1 MAFDDKRHDRELQQ
15 LSLEVLSENKNENWN

>member
-15 LSLEVLSENKNENWN
+15 LALEVLSENKNENWN